1 VSADPWAA
9 RTGAPALPA
18 GRRRTVVL
26 LAAGVFAA
34 LIGASLPLLRVIDS
48 GGWVLGALF
57 LSAAVLTTG
66 VVARWFRFPGV
77 AVAAL
82 EAAVW
87 VLILT
92 AMFGRST
99 ALVWIIP
106 TPDTFAMVPAL
117 ISAGVE
123 EIISGAAPLEAGTPL
138 AFVLIGAV
146 GLVALAI
153 DHVVLTARMPLL
165 AAVGLVAI
173 SLVPSIAVPGDIDL
187 VGFLILSIS
196 ILFLLRVDTRARQR
210 QPDGPRRERARFEG
224 WDGMPRRASG
234 ATATASAIG
243 AVAVVVALV
252 ASPLLPS
259 PVARAG
265 SGGIGAGPTIDPT
278 LELGDDLR
286 QPRETEVLSVRSTAP
301 SPPYLRA
308 VTLSEFNGS
317 VWEPDVGRTLPLVEA
332 DATLPGLEIDPDI
345 DVSEY
350 RTTVEITELNS
361 PWLPVPYP
369 AVSLTGLEGEW
380 GALPQ
385 NRTVVTRTGSTQ
397 GQVYE
402 VTSTVPRPT
411 LEQIRARESGGDV
424 REESFALPEGM
435 PAVIEATAREVT
447 AAAQNDF
454 DALQSLQAWFRGP
467 QFAYSLE
474 APVEDGFDGSGAD
487 AVADFLEIR
496 EGYCVHFASAFA
508 LMART
513 LGMPSRIVV
522 GYLPGSNTSAASQGQ
537 TIYTV
542 SSSQLHAWPEVHF
555 AGIGW
560 VPFEP
565 TNSLGV
571 PTSFTSAVTPGSG
584 TPADRAPQ
592 DAQQPATEPSAT
604 PTTGARPQDDLQAGA
619 GGIGTSGGANPWP
632 GIGTALLVL
641 AVLALPALLREIRRR
656 RSLAEARAGSAGA
669 AWLALQELAIDL
681 GIAVPGAESPRTFG
695 SRLIGAHSAP
705 AAPVGV
711 LVSAIEHASYAGDSP
726 AGAGDELVAALG
738 AVRLALRS
746 GMAPWRRILA
756 TVAPRSLVIR
766 PGSAYAHPPEPA
778 VAR

>member
-1 VSADPWAA
+1 MRTAA
-9 RTGAPALPA
+9 E
-18 GRRRTVVL
+18 GRRRTDVL
-26 LAAGVFAA
+26 LSAGVLAA
-34 LIGASLPLLRVIDS
+34 LVGASLPLLRVIES
-48 GGWVLGALF
+48 GGWVAGALF
-57 LSAAVLTTG
+57 LAAAVLVTG

-82 EAAVW
+82 EAVVW
-87 VLILT
+87 VLLLT

-117 ISAGVE
+117 VTAGVD
-123 EIISGAAPLEAGTPL
+123 EIVLGAAPLEAGVPL
-138 AFVLIGAV
+138 SFLLVGAV

-173 SLVPSIAVPGDIDL
+173 SLIPSIAVPGDIDIT
-187 VGFLILSIS
+187 GFIILSVS

-210 QPDGPRRERARFEG
+210 QPDAVTTGLARQDAVDDQPRRVA
-224 WDGMPRRASG
+224 G
-234 ATATASAIG
+234 ATATATAIG
-243 AVAVVVALV
+243 AIAVVVAIV

-259 PVARAG
+259 PIARAG
-265 SGGIGAGPTIDPT
+265 NGGLGSGTTIDPT

-308 VTLSEFNGS
+308 VTLSEFDGS
-317 VWEPDVGRTLPLVEA
+317 VWEPDVGRSLPITGE
-332 DATLPGLEIDPDI
+332 DAALPALEVDPGI
-345 DVSEY
+345 DVVEY

-369 AVSLTGLEGEW
+369 ALSVAGLDGEW

-385 NRTVVTRTGSTQ
+385 NRTVVARNGSTQ

-402 VTSTVPRPT
+402 VTTSVPRPT
-411 LEQIRARESGGDV
+411 LEEIRAREAGGEV
-424 REESFALPEGM
+424 REETFALPGEI
-435 PAVIEATAREVT
+435 PAVIADTAREVT
-447 AAAQNDF
+447 AGAQNDF
-454 DALQSLQAWFRGP
+454 DALQSLQTWFRGP

-474 APVEDGFDGSGAD
+474 APVDDGFDGSGAA
-487 AVADFLEIR
+487 AVAEFLEVR

-508 LMART
+508 MMART

-522 GYLPGSNTSAASQGQ
+522 GYLPGVNTSATSQGQ

-542 SSSQLHAWPEVHF
+542 SSGQLHAWPEVHF
-555 AGIGW
+555 TGIGW

-571 PTSFTSAVTPGSG
+571 PTSFSSAITPGAG

-592 DAQQPATEPSAT
+592 GAAQASTAPTAT
-604 PTTGARPQDDLQAGA
+604 PAAGTRPQDDVQAGA
-619 GGIGTSGGANPWP
+619 GGTGTVGGANPWP
-632 GIGTALLVL
+632 GIGTAMLVL
-641 AVLALPALLREIRRR
+641 AVLALPAALREIRRR
-656 RSLAEARAGSAGA
+656 RSIAAARAGEAAA
-669 AWLALQELAIDL
+669 AWLAVRELAIDL
-681 GIAVPGAESPRTFG
+681 GIAVPGAESPRAFG
-695 SRLIGAHSAP
+695 GRLARDHGAPEGSIA
-705 AAPVGV
+705 V
-711 LVSAIEHASYAGDSP
+711 LVDAIERASYAGEAATGP
-726 AGAGDELVAALG
+726 APELADALAAVRAALRRGAGPA
-738 AVRLALRS
+738 
-746 GMAPWRRILA
+746 RRILA
-756 TVAPRSLVIR
+756 VIAPRSLVIR

-778 VAR
+778 PAR